1 MIEEAEL
8 RELIREYCHTELN
21 KAKEWAY
28 KNIQE
33 FRKTLS
39 EIKNTGN
46 YELLRDALRYL
57 YSGETVLK
65 LHIKTSSDLENIWE
79 KFLREVVETPPEEL
93 LKNIDERFKKWKKIR
108 GAGKGL
114 ISESL
119 AFYYPDYFVPWN
131 NTVDWYFRE
140 LGWGRPT
147 KYSEVLSRLRELKR
161 LFKEECV
168 NQDINFVLVDH
179 FGWWLRNRRDN
190 SSNGRTHVY
199 LEITKPPGKPH
210 EENHVGRL
218 LWSPADEKYWNGRYG
233 KMGLL
238 NVGDII
244 LHDVRREIIGYSV
257 VAEPPKELTKEEV
270 MELFEKTGIWDEEY
284 KEFAEKWFKKSQNGK
299 FYVVKLGDFKKL
311 EKPVRYADVEGL
323 PASSKLQG
331 VYLIDISPKVLYN
344 LGIVSKSVDTTVTK
358 LGEYLASKGYLYPS
372 YLVAQ
377 FYTALKTKGFV
388 ILSGLTGT
396 GKTKIAQELA
406 ELLDDSGKN
415 FLFLSVRP
423 DWRDSK
429 ALLGYYNWLNQKYY
443 RTELLEF
450 ILEAKKD
457 YEQKRRN
464 ARPYF
469 VLLDEMN
476 LAHVEYYFADF
487 LSVLESGRDEE
498 GFTREPL
505 RLHDVDE
512 VEKWGIPK
520 EIYLPPNLYIIGTVN
535 MDETTYAFSPKV
547 LDRAFVVEFHD
558 VDLEEYP
565 PEPYE
570 PTSEAIE
577 SLKQTV
583 LQDLKGPN
591 GEFLARS
598 KDELNEAV
606 REFKGKHSDYWDT
619 LVTLN
624 KALEP
629 YDMHFGYRVVDE
641 IALFFKIA
649 KESKEKGI
657 VEFENDDEIFDLAI
671 LMKVLP
677 KFHGNRKKLEDPLKE
692 ALKLCLAKD
701 SKLNVDE
708 LKSADIVK
716 ILGDWENQKTNFRF
730 KHTARKVLRMLR
742 QLHEIGFASFS

>member
-1 MIEEAEL
+1 MIGEAEL
-8 RELIREYCHTELN
+8 RELIREYCHTEL
-21 KAKEWAY
+21 KRAKDELVGRSV
-28 KNIQE
+28 Q

-57 YSGETVLK
+57 YSGKYALK
-65 LHIKTSSDLENIWE
+65 YFFKTTADLEILWE
-79 KFLREVVETPPEEL
+79 NFLKEVVETPPEEL
-93 LKNIDERFKKWKKIR
+93 LENIDERFERWRQIN
-108 GAGKGL
+108 GAGRGI

-131 NTVDWYFRE
+131 NTVNWYFRE

-147 KYSEVLSRLRELKR
+147 KYSEVLSRFRKLKR
-161 LFKEECV
+161 LFKEECA
-168 NQDINFVLVDH
+168 NQDINFVLVDY
-179 FGWWLRNRRDN
+179 FGWWLRNRRNNSSKGKNRKNN
-190 SSNGRTHVY
+190 SSNRKTHD
-199 LEITKPPGKPH
+199 
-210 EENHVGRL
+210 
-218 LWSPADEKYWNGRYG
+218 S
-233 KMGLL
+233 
-238 NVGDII
+238 
-244 LHDVRREIIGYSV
+244 
-257 VAEPPKELTKEEV
+257 
-270 MELFEKTGIWDEEY
+270 
-284 KEFAEKWFKKSQNGK
+284 
-299 FYVVKLGDFKKL
+299 
-311 EKPVRYADVEGL
+311 
-323 PASSKLQG
+323 
-331 VYLIDISPKVLYN
+331 
-344 LGIVSKSVDTTVTK
+344 DTTVTK

-429 ALLGYYNWLNQKYY
+429 ALLGYYNPLTGEYH

-450 ILEAKKD
+450 ILEAKEY

-505 RLHDVDE
+505 RLHDVDK
-512 VEKWGIPK
+512 VEEEGIPK

-558 VDLEEYP
+558 VDLEKYP
-565 PEPYE
+565 PETYE
-570 PTSEAIE
+570 PASEAIE

-583 LQDLKGPN
+583 LRDLKGPDKK
-591 GEFLARS
+591 FLARS

-606 REFKGKHSDYWDT
+606 RELKDEHPDYWKT

-641 IALFFKIA
+641 VALFFKSA
-649 KESKEKGI
+649 KESKEAGI
-657 VEFENDDEIFDLAI
+657 VEFENYDEIFDLAI

-677 KFHGNRKKLEDPLKE
+677 KFHGNRKKLENPLKE
-692 ALKLCLAKD
+692 ALKLCLVEG
-701 SKLNVDE
+701 SGLNVDE
-708 LKSADIVK
+708 LRSADIVK
-716 ILGDWENQKTNFRF
+716 ILEEWENQKTNFRF
-730 KHTARKVLRMLR
+730 KHTSKKVLRMLR